1 VAPFSGGEKARLVLA
16 MIVYQRPN
24 LLLLDEPTNHLDLE
38 MRHALALALQEFAG
52 AMVVVSHDRYL
63 LRSVT
68 DRLVLVADGGAE
80 PFDGDLD
87 NEYPKWLAARRSR
100 LTEPAAEA
108 ARPAPNRREQRRQDA
123 DKRRQLQPLRNRL
136 KSLEQDLE
144 RLGGEKARIDA
155 VLADNALYN
164 DTEKEKLKALLQ
176 EQGRVQQALA
186 QTETAWLEVCEALET
201 ADLAAIP

>member
-1 VAPFSGGEKARLVLA
+1 
-16 MIVYQRPN
+16 
-24 LLLLDEPTNHLDLE
+24 
-38 MRHALALALQEFAG
+38 LQEFDG

-68 DRLVLVADGGAE
+68 DRLVLVADGTVEA
-80 PFDGDLD
+80 FDGDLD

-100 LTEPAAEA
+100 LSEPAVEA
-108 ARPAPNRREQRRQDA
+108 ARPVPNRREQRRQDA

-144 RLGGEKARIDA
+144 RLGAEKARIDTA
-155 VLADNALYN
+155 LADNALYN
-164 DTEKEKLKALLQ
+164 GTEKEKLKSLLQ

-186 QTETAWLEVCEALET
+186 QTEAAWLEVCEALET
-201 ADLAAIP
+201 TDLE